1 MKTKTDNQIITLDAT
16 GQTPGRLASA
26 VAKILLG
33 KNRPDFERYLEAG
46 IKVRITNAGH
56 LKINQARAARK
67 LYVTYSG
74 YPGGQKLTTPDEVI
88 ARFGKAEILRRAVHG
103 MLPTNKLRPRLMKQL
118 TITE

>member
-1 MKTKTDNQIITLDAT
+1 MKTNNTNKIIKLDAA

-26 VAKILLG
+26 VVKVLLG
-33 KNRPDFERYLEAG
+33 KDRPDFERYLEAG
-46 IKVRITNAGH
+46 VKVVITNAGQ

-88 ARFGKAEILRRAVHG
+88 VRFGKAEILRRAVHG